1 MNKHILVVSQYF
13 YPEPFRI
20 NDICTELVKR
30 GNKVTVITGIPNY
43 PEGRFYKGYGLTK
56 RRKERWNGIDIVRL
70 PIISRG
76 HSAVRLIANYY
87 SFVISG
93 TIRNLFKKEK
103 IDAVFTFEVSPL
115 TQALVGVRTAKKAKV
130 PHFLYVQD
138 LWPDNL
144 DIVGGIHSK
153 SVLAHYDK
161 MAKKIYKRSYKI
173 FATSDSF
180 VEEIRNRITENGGKT
195 KDFADVNKV
204 VYLPQYAEDVYKPY
218 EAETEKRKGFSVV
231 FTGNIGEAQGL
242 DVLPRTA
249 KILKE
254 QGHAD
259 VKFVIVGDGRHLND
273 FIGEIKAAGAE
284 DMFELTGRKPQE
296 EIPKIFASCDVA
308 FVSFKN
314 NELFAK
320 TIPAKLQSYM
330 ACRMP
335 VLASATG
342 ETKRI
347 IEEADCGICCPAGDE
362 QSLANAVIELKNSDK
377 LKEYGKN
384 AEKYYK
390 EHFDKN
396 SLLNILDKYLCGESE

>member
-144 DIVGGIHSK
+144 DIVGGIHNK

-180 VEEIRNRITENGGKT
+180 VEEIRNRITENGGKA
-195 KDFADVNKV
+195 KDSVDVNKV
-204 VYLPQYAEDVYKPY
+204 V
-218 EAETEKRKGFSVV
+218 
-231 FTGNIGEAQGL
+231 
-242 DVLPRTA
+242 
-249 KILKE
+249 
-254 QGHAD
+254 
-259 VKFVIVGDGRHLND
+259 
-273 FIGEIKAAGAE
+273 
-284 DMFELTGRKPQE
+284 
-296 EIPKIFASCDVA
+296 
-308 FVSFKN
+308 
-314 NELFAK
+314 
-320 TIPAKLQSYM
+320 
-330 ACRMP
+330 
-335 VLASATG
+335 
-342 ETKRI
+342 
-347 IEEADCGICCPAGDE
+347 
-362 QSLANAVIELKNSDK
+362 
-377 LKEYGKN
+377 
-384 AEKYYK
+384 
-390 EHFDKN
+390 
-396 SLLNILDKYLCGESE
+396 

>member
-20 NDICTELVKR
+20 NDICAELVKR

-43 PEGRFYKGYGLTK
+43 PEGKFYKGYGWTK
-56 RRKERWNGIDIVRL
+56 RRKETWNGVNIVRL

-115 TQALVGVRTAKKAKV
+115 TQALVGVRMAKKAKA

-144 DIVGGIHSK
+144 DIVGGIHNK
-153 SVLAHYDK
+153 FVLSHYAK
-161 MAKKIYKRSYKI
+161 MAKKIYKRSHKI
-173 FATSDSF
+173 FATSESF
-180 VEEIRNRITENGGKT
+180 VKEIQSRIAEDK
-195 KDFADVNKV
+195 ADKNKV
-204 VYLPQYAEDVYKPY
+204 VYLPQYAEDTYKPY
-218 EAETEKRKGFSVV
+218 EGETEKREGFSVL

-249 KILKE
+249 KSLKE
-254 QGHAD
+254 NGHND

-296 EIPKIFASCDVA
+296 EIPKISASCDVA
-308 FVSFKN
+308 FISFKN

-347 IEEADCGICCPAGDE
+347 IEEANCGICVPAGDE
-362 QSLANAVIELKNSDK
+362 ESLAKAIIELKNSDK
-377 LKEYGKN
+377 LAEYGKN
-384 AEKYYK
+384 AEKYCK
-390 EHFDKN
+390 GHFDKN
-396 SLLNILDKYLCGESE
+396 NLLNILDKYLCGESE

>member
-13 YPEPFRI
+13 YPESFRI
-20 NDICTELVKR
+20 NDICAELVKR

-43 PEGRFYKGYGLTK
+43 PEGKFYKGYGWTK
-56 RRKERWNGIDIVRL
+56 RRKETWNGIDIVRL

-115 TQALVGVRTAKKAKV
+115 TQALVGVRMAKKAKA

-144 DIVGGIHSK
+144 DIVGGIHNK
-153 SVLAHYDK
+153 FVLSHYAK
-161 MAKKIYKRSYKI
+161 MAKKIYKKSHKI
-173 FATSDSF
+173 FATSESF
-180 VEEIRNRITENGGKT
+180 VKEIQSRIAEDK
-195 KDFADVNKV
+195 ADKNKV
-204 VYLPQYAEDVYKPY
+204 VYLPQYAEDSYKPY
-218 EAETEKRKGFSVV
+218 EGETEKREEFSVL

-254 QGHAD
+254 NGHSD
-259 VKFVIVGDGRHLND
+259 VRFVIVGDGRHLND

-296 EIPKIFASCDVA
+296 EIPKISASCDVA
-308 FVSFKN
+308 FISFKN

-347 IEEADCGICCPAGDE
+347 IEEANCGICVPAGDE
-362 QSLANAVIELKNSDK
+362 ESLAKAIIELKNSDK
-377 LKEYGKN
+377 LAEYGKN
-384 AEKYYK
+384 AEKYCK
-390 EHFDKN
+390 EHFDKTD
-396 SLLNILDKYLCGESE
+396 LLNILDKYLCGESE

>member
-56 RRKERWNGIDIVRL
+56 RRKERWNGVDIVRL

-144 DIVGGIHSK
+144 DIVGGIHNK
-153 SVLAHYDK
+153 SVLAHYAK
-161 MAKKIYKRSYKI
+161 MAKKIYKRSHKI

-180 VEEIRNRITENGGKT
+180 VEEIRNRITENGGKA
-195 KDFADVNKV
+195 KDSADKDKV

-296 EIPKIFASCDVA
+296 DIPKIFASCDVA
-308 FVSFKN
+308 FISFKN

-347 IEEADCGICCPAGDE
+347 IEEANCGICVPAGDE
-362 QSLANAVIELKNSDK
+362 QSLAKAVIELKNSDK